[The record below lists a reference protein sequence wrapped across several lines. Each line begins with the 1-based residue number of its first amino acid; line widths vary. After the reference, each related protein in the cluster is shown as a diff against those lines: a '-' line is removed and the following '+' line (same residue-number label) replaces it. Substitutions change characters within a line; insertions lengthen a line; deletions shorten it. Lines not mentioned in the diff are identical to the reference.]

1 MVLVCSGELCTD
13 GCEVV
18 VVVLTSRFMGC
29 GGFCFYV

>member
-18 VVVLTSRFMGC
+18 VVVLTSRSVGC